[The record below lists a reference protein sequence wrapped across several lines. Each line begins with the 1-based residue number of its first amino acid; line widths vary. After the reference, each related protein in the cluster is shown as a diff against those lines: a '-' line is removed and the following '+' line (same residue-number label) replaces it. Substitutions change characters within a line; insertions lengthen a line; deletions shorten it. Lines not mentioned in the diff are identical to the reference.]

1 MGSNRVGA
9 SQSRTKTTLRN
20 GVAALPNP
28 HPPLPVVLS
37 LVARTRLSA
46 RVDTRYRRDF
56 VTRYLPAL

>member
-9 SQSRTKTTLRN
+9 SQSRTEPNAPQWSCGTS
-20 GVAALPNP
+20 NP
-28 HPPLPVVLS
+28 HPPLPVILS

-56 VTRYLPAL
+56 VTRSLPAL